1 MYVVYHYI
9 GELKGKNV
17 VETTAPCLIASY
29 STLVLPVSLSLSLSF
44 THFYSFLY
52 MFKVDDVTFTIIYS
66 PEALESVVVV
76 VGLLAR
82 DKREVKLEQI
92 SFFLFFFSLPLFIS
106 FYLNFASRPTLV

>member
-1 MYVVYHYI
+1 
-9 GELKGKNV
+9 
-17 VETTAPCLIASY
+17 
-29 STLVLPVSLSLSLSF
+29 
-44 THFYSFLY
+44 

-92 SFFLFFFSLPLFIS
+92 SFFLFFFFSPS
-106 FYLNFASRPTLV
+106 FHLILSQLRFASNVSIDHRHPHILT